1 MMGRARRIARGSG
14 GVAEECTAAVESIVQ
29 STGSH
34 PSPTIVPPSG
44 GLPVKKFVEMKIH
57 WRRLGATFNMARQ
70 PRLQMILLLTLLG
83 GGLPCDS
90 LQPRV
95 VIVPGFLYGAR
106 NYEGLCGRLR
116 AAGLDAVIA
125 PIAAWHW
132 LVLV

>member
-1 MMGRARRIARGSG
+1 
-14 GVAEECTAAVESIVQ
+14 VE
-29 STGSH
+29 
-34 PSPTIVPPSG
+34 
-44 GLPVKKFVEMKIH
+44 K
-57 WRRLGATFNMARQ
+57 ATFNMARQ